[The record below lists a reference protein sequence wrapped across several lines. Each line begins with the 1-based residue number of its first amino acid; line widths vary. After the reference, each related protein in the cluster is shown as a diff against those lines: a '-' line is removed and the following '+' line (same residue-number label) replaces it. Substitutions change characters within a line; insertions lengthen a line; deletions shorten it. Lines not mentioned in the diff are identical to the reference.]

1 MRKKNYKGRC
11 QKRTLSKSKEVCR
24 FYDAIQSKYADILQ
38 EDKDIEEI
46 CCNVPLESL
55 PEGEFTSDFL
65 CVKKNGDYMVME
77 CVQRKHLQKP
87 MTVKL
92 LDISRDYWL
101 KHGVSDW
108 GIVIDAE
115 K

>member
-1 MRKKNYKGRC
+1 MRKKNYKGGC
-11 QKRTLSKSKEVCR
+11 EKRTLSKSKEVCR
-24 FYDAIQSKYADILQ
+24 FYDAIQSKYADVLQ

-46 CCNVPLESL
+46 CCNVPLEKL

-77 CVQRKHLQKP
+77 CVRRKYLQKP

-92 LDISRDYWL
+92 LDISRNYWL
-101 KHGVSDW
+101 KNGVSDW

>member
-1 MRKKNYKGRC
+1 
-11 QKRTLSKSKEVCR
+11 
-24 FYDAIQSKYADILQ
+24 
-38 EDKDIEEI
+38 
-46 CCNVPLESL
+46 
-55 PEGEFTSDFL
+55 
-65 CVKKNGDYMVME
+65 MVME
-77 CVQRKHLQKP
+77 CVQRKYLQKP

>member
-1 MRKKNYKGRC
+1 MSKKNIK
-11 QKRTLSKSKEVCR
+11 QSKEVCR

-38 EDKDIEEI
+38 KDKDIEEI

-77 CVQRKHLQKP
+77 CVQRKYLRK
-87 MTVKL
+87 TYDSKIIGYFKEL
-92 LDISRDYWL
+92 L
-101 KHGVSDW
+101 V
-108 GIVIDAE
+108 E
-115 K
+115 KWRIRLGDCD